1 MTQQGTGTGSG
12 DQIVALLRDFASMA
26 AARIGND
33 GNLVEANAAFHALI
47 GGPPAEGRVRA
58 QFLEPGFEQIVAS
71 PAGLSQCIHS
81 GTLRIGTP
89 AEARP
94 LRGRIYRVEDGF
106 LVLAELAEWAQLTGA
121 IASLRMELQDKQEA
135 LARAQQE
142 LERRKTAM
150 EMMLLTDPLTG
161 LPNRRKLEETLDL
174 EVERARR
181 YRTPL
186 SVALADV
193 DRFGE
198 VNQVYGRD
206 AGDGVLRRVAQV
218 IHGGVRRS
226 DLPARYEQDRFL
238 ALLPH
243 AKLQGAVALSER
255 LRAQISIAPVP
266 HVYRPTTA
274 SFGVTE
280 FQDADSLSSL
290 LERAGAALRRAKN
303 AGGNR
308 VAVGS

>member
-1 MTQQGTGTGSG
+1 MGSG
-12 DQIVALLRDFASMA
+12 DQIVVLLRDFASVA
-26 AARIGND
+26 AARVGND
-33 GNLVEANAAFHALI
+33 GSLVEANATFQALI
-47 GGPPAEGRVRA
+47 GGPPADGRVRA
-58 QFLEPGFEQIVAS
+58 QFLEPAFDQISAS
-71 PAGLSQCIHS
+71 PAAVSQCIHS
-81 GTLRIGTP
+81 GTLRIGDP
-89 AEARP
+89 AEARS
-94 LRGRIYRVEDGF
+94 LRGSIYRVEGGY
-106 LVLAELAEWAQLTGA
+106 LVLAEMAQLTGA
-121 IASLRMELQDKQEA
+121 LASLQRQLQDKQEA
-135 LARAQQE
+135 LARTQQE
-142 LERRKTAM
+142 LDRRKSAM
-150 EMMLLTDPLTG
+150 EVMLLTDPLTG

-198 VNQVYGRD
+198 VNQLYGRD

-218 IHGGVRRS
+218 IHGGLRRS

-255 LRAQISIAPVP
+255 LRAQISIAAVP
-266 HVYRPTTA
+266 EVQRPTTA

-280 FQDADSLSSL
+280 FQDTDSLSSL

-308 VAVGS
+308 VAAGT

>member
-12 DQIVALLRDFASMA
+12 DQIVALLRDFASVA

-33 GNLVEANAAFHALI
+33 GSLVEANATFQALI
-47 GGPPAEGRVRA
+47 GGPPADGRVLA
-58 QFLEPGFEQIVAS
+58 QFLEPAFEQISAS
-71 PAGLSQCIHS
+71 PAAHSQCIHS
-81 GTLRIGTP
+81 GMLRIGAP
-89 AEARP
+89 AEARS
-94 LRGRIYRVEDGF
+94 LRGSIYRVEGGY
-106 LVLAELAEWAQLTGA
+106 LVLAEMAQLTGA
-121 IASLRMELQDKQEA
+121 LASLKRELQDKQEA
-135 LARAQQE
+135 LVRAQQE

-150 EMMLLTDPLTG
+150 EVMLLTDPLTG
-161 LPNRRKLEETLDL
+161 LPNRRRLEETLDL

-198 VNQVYGRD
+198 VNQLYGRD

-238 ALLPH
+238 TLLPH

-255 LRAQISIAPVP
+255 LRAQISIASVP
-266 HVYRPTTA
+266 QVHRPTTA

-280 FQDADSLSSL
+280 FQDTDTLSSL

-308 VAVGS
+308 VAAGS